1 MNKYLLSFL
10 ILTMTIPTIADG
22 HSNAEKTVIANVEAY
37 WDARNKKDFKTVV
50 ALSSK
55 AGMLGT
61 NSDGSFHKPNG
72 VQTADEW
79 AATTP
84 KNAGVINVFGSEAHQ
99 LTNNVVYS
107 RYYAEGLVPDGNGG
121 LRPYRT
127 RVTSVWVKEGSNW
140 VVRTNHFSSAAYGG
154 VHQTAEGDF
163 ED

>member
-61 NSDGSFHKPNG
+61 NLMGAFINQTEFKLQMNG
-72 VQTADEW
+72 QQQHRKCWSNKCIWIRGAS
-79 AATTP
+79 
-84 KNAGVINVFGSEAHQ
+84 IN
-99 LTNNVVYS
+99 
-107 RYYAEGLVPDGNGG
+107 
-121 LRPYRT
+121 
-127 RVTSVWVKEGSNW
+127 
-140 VVRTNHFSSAAYGG
+140 
-154 VHQTAEGDF
+154 
-163 ED
+163 

>member
-22 HSNAEKTVIANVEAY
+22 HSNAEKTVIANVVAY

-72 VQTADEW
+72 VQTC
-79 AATTP
+79 
-84 KNAGVINVFGSEAHQ
+84 
-99 LTNNVVYS
+99 LLY
-107 RYYAEGLVPDGNGG
+107 
-121 LRPYRT
+121 
-127 RVTSVWVKEGSNW
+127 TSPSP
-140 VVRTNHFSSAAYGG
+140 RDS
-154 VHQTAEGDF
+154 
-163 ED
+163 